1 MLRIYLDFKESVVAC
16 RNAQS
21 GVLNR
26 FNNGQLEDYWIKNL
40 IHPVEDVNTS
50 GDTFIAYIKEYVN
63 SVTFE
68 LKKPQDSRPWVMIF
82 VLAFVLTGAFLAYYL
97 ISGVKREFN
106 VVEQQALKLSKGDL
120 SESGVV
126 TRNELRPLSNALNF
140 LKTSLIHVK
149 EYAEKIGKGE
159 YGAELNS
166 FDEESELGK
175 TFTHMRDRLLKV
187 SEEEVKRSKINAGLA
202 KFSEIIGNYTN
213 NLELFGDEVISS
225 LVKFLEA
232 NQGAFFVV
240 NENEDALELVS
251 SYAYEKKKFLNKKL
265 RKGQGMAGQVWQEG
279 KKLYIKD
286 VPEEYVNIT
295 SGLGYST
302 PRCVLIIPLHF
313 NEQVH
318 GIIEVASF
326 NEFEEYEL
334 EFVDKVAENI
344 ASALASVKVNTTTQ
358 KLLLES
364 KELTEQMRAQ
374 EEEMRQNM
382 EELQATQEELER
394 REEEKNAQIK
404 ALEDKLKKA

>member
-1 MLRIYLDFKESVVAC
+1 
-16 RNAQS
+16 
-21 GVLNR
+21 
-26 FNNGQLEDYWIKNL
+26 
-40 IHPVEDVNTS
+40 
-50 GDTFIAYIKEYVN
+50 
-63 SVTFE
+63 
-68 LKKPQDSRPWVMIF
+68 
-82 VLAFVLTGAFLAYYL
+82 
-97 ISGVKREFN
+97 
-106 VVEQQALKLSKGDL
+106 
-120 SESGVV
+120 
-126 TRNELRPLSNALNF
+126 
-140 LKTSLIHVK
+140 
-149 EYAEKIGKGE
+149 
-159 YGAELNS
+159 
-166 FDEESELGK
+166 
-175 TFTHMRDRLLKV
+175 MRDRLLKV